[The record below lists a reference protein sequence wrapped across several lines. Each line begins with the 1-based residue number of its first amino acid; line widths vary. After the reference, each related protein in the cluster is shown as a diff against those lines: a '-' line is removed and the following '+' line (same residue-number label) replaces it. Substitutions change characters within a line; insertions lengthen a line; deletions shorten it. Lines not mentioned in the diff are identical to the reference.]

1 MDRRTQIDQK
11 FATHV
16 VEDAAL
22 SQDDTLLLLG
32 VVDAG
37 LVAVLATQHDHVE
50 TVGLQSLAWAFN
62 QTVTVS
68 EAELLSTHAV
78 VSKIK
83 IEKNYRAREACC
95 QQRAWCPAASS
106 QRTWSWALRRSP
118 RFPAKRDGQR
128 IGFATVHSKTRFL
141 SGSALHSFNHISL
154 PLCLNSDHFLDTRS
168 YL

>member
-50 TVGLQSLAWAFN
+50 TVGLQSLA
-62 QTVTVS
+62 
-68 EAELLSTHAV
+68 
-78 VSKIK
+78 
-83 IEKNYRAREACC
+83 
-95 QQRAWCPAASS
+95 
-106 QRTWSWALRRSP
+106 
-118 RFPAKRDGQR
+118 
-128 IGFATVHSKTRFL
+128 
-141 SGSALHSFNHISL
+141 
-154 PLCLNSDHFLDTRS
+154 
-168 YL
+168 